1 MNDRT
6 QNIQTIIIDDDL
18 VIGQMQIFMLKKM
31 GIENPLFFSEG
42 QKAIDHL
49 DREASKAGSFF
60 ILLDLNMPEMN
71 GWDFLEICKIKSY
84 AEKLHVV
91 IVTSSLYKDDMKRA
105 DHYPQVIGYFQKS
118 LSVQEIK
125 EIIALQEELP
135 VSKEEGTRP
144 F

>member
-1 MNDRT
+1 MNDKT

-84 AEKLHVV
+84 SEKLHVV